1 MPGFERAQDNS
12 TTDRSL
18 AILIAAD
25 NASSR
30 YGGEASLPLHYFRVL
45 ESRGYPV
52 HLLVHARVRE
62 ELQALYGSHPR
73 IHYVEDTPLD
83 IRMWRWGTR
92 LPARV
97 AYFTTGFVSRFATQI
112 RQRRLARR
120 LIRQHGIAVLHQPIP
135 VSPKEPSL
143 FHGMGVP
150 VVIGP
155 MNGGMHYPDAFR
167 SSESRVAVL
176 AQALGRRFS
185 TWLNRL
191 MPGKR
196 DAAVVLVANE
206 RTRQALPAGLM
217 GAVHTLVENGVD
229 LGTWR
234 PAGDRGTANL
244 GATGSTTHFVFMGR
258 LVDWKA
264 VDLLIEAF
272 GRAVKR
278 ADMSLTIVGDGAQRA
293 ALESQARGL
302 ELLAVGEGPQP
313 GRIWFAGWRPQPECA
328 ALLGRMDALV
338 LSSLWECGGA
348 VVLEAMAAAL
358 PAIATRW
365 GGPVDYLDEQ
375 CGRLIEPTSREHLV
389 EGFAAAMTE
398 LAGDPALSR
407 ALGQAGRR
415 KIEREFDWER
425 KVDRILLH
433 YREAIDAA
441 KAGRVRV

>member
-1 MPGFERAQDNS
+1 MSGLEPAQDPS

-52 HLLVHARVRE
+52 HLLVHARVRD
-62 ELQALYGSHPR
+62 ELRALYGDHPR
-73 IHYVEDTPLD
+73 IHYVEDTALD

-112 RQRRLARR
+112 RQRRVARE
-120 LIRQHGIAVLHQPIP
+120 LIRTHGIAVLHQPIP

-143 FHGMGVP
+143 FHRMGVP

-155 MNGGMHYPDAFR
+155 MNGGMHYPAAFSR
-167 SSESRVAVL
+167 SESRVAVL

-185 TWLNRL
+185 SLLNRV

-196 DAAVVLVANE
+196 EAAVVLVAND
-206 RTRQALPAGLM
+206 RTRQALPDGLK

-234 PAGDRGTANL
+234 PADARAGGVAA
-244 GATGSTTHFVFMGR
+244 GGTTHFVFMGR

-272 GRAVKR
+272 GRAAQR

-302 ELLAVGEGPQP
+302 GLLAAGDGPQP
-313 GRIWFAGWRPQPECA
+313 GHVWFAGWRPQAECA

-348 VVLEAMAAAL
+348 VVLEAMAAGL

-365 GGPVDYLDEQ
+365 GGPVDYLDEG
-375 CGRLIEPTSREHLV
+375 CGRLIEPASREHLV

-398 LAGDPALSR
+398 LARDPDLSR
-407 ALGQAGRR
+407 SLGEAGRR

-425 KVDRILLH
+425 KVDRVLQH
-433 YREAIDAA
+433 YAEAIASA
-441 KAGRVRV
+441 RAGRVRT